1 MRLFNCRKIKDRA
14 TGLKSA
20 TRAVTGGRLVV
31 IPTDTVYGIG
41 CDAFNPT
48 AVKALLAAK
57 GRGRDMAP
65 PVLIGSKRAL
75 DGIASDIPDSA
86 KELIEAFWPG
96 PLTIVV
102 PYTPS
107 LTWDLGDTDG
117 TVAVRMPL
125 HPLALELLKETG
137 PMAVSSAN
145 KTGQPPADTAAD
157 AKAQLG
163 SDVSVYLEAGPIT
176 EPIYDFASSVVV
188 DNQPSTIIDCVAH
201 PPQILRL
208 GALSLEQIR
217 KIVPDTL
224 DRDGYG
230 PGQGPEDD
238 EPEADDTEAAEAE
251 ADETAEP
258 KADEASA

>member
-1 MRLFNCRKIKDRA
+1 MRLFNCKKIKDRA

-20 TRAVTGGRLVV
+20 ARAVGGGKLVV

-41 CDAFNPT
+41 CDAFSHT
-48 AVKALLAAK
+48 AVRALLAAK

-75 DGIASDIPDSA
+75 DGIASDMSKSA
-86 KELIEAFWPG
+86 KDLIDAFWPG
-96 PLTIVV
+96 PLTVVV
-102 PYTPS
+102 PYTPT

-145 KTGQPPADTAAD
+145 KSGQPPAETAAD

-163 SDVSVYLEAGPIT
+163 SDVSVYLEAG
-176 EPIYDFASSVVV
+176 ASE
-188 DNQPSTIIDCVAH
+188 DNLPSTIVDCVSE
-201 PPQILRL
+201 PPQVLREGVL
-208 GALSLEQIR
+208 TVEQLR
-217 KIVPDTL
+217 KVVPGVL
-224 DRDGYG
+224 DADGYG
-230 PGQGPEDD
+230 PGERPEDS
-238 EPEADDTEAAEAE
+238 EPEAEVSEESAPPEDPTEAEKP
-251 ADETAEP
+251 ETAE
-258 KADEASA
+258 S

>member
-20 TRAVTGGRLVV
+20 ARAVGGGRLVV

-41 CDAFNPT
+41 CDAFNHT
-48 AVKALLAAK
+48 AVRALLTAK

-96 PLTIVV
+96 PLTVV
-102 PYTPS
+102 VHYSPS
-107 LTWDLGDTDG
+107 LAWDLGDTDG

-145 KTGQPPADTAAD
+145 KHGQPPAESAAD
-157 AKAQLG
+157 AKSQLG
-163 SDVSVYLEAGPIT
+163 SDVSVYLEAGPS
-176 EPIYDFASSVVV
+176 E
-188 DNQPSTIIDCVAH
+188 DNLPSTIVDCVAH
-201 PPQILRL
+201 PPQVLRE
-208 GALSLEQIR
+208 GALTLEQIR

-230 PGQGPEDD
+230 PGERPE
-238 EPEADDTEAAEAE
+238 EQEADDEAADAE
-251 ADETAEP
+251 GTDE
-258 KADEASA
+258 KQDEGTPA

>member
-20 TRAVTGGRLVV
+20 ARAVTGGKLVV

-41 CDAFNPT
+41 CDAFSHT
-48 AVKALLAAK
+48 AVRALLAAK

-75 DGIASDIPDSA
+75 DGVASNLSDSA
-86 KELIEAFWPG
+86 KTLIDAFWPG
-96 PLTIVV
+96 PLTVVV

-145 KTGQPPADTAAD
+145 KHGRPPAETASD

-163 SDVSVYLEAGPIT
+163 SEVTVYLEAG
-176 EPIYDFASSVVV
+176 ASE
-188 DNQPSTIIDCVAH
+188 DNLPSTIVDCVAE
-201 PPQILRL
+201 PPQVLRE
-208 GALSLEQIR
+208 GALTVEQIR
-217 KIVPDTL
+217 KIVPDVL
-224 DRDGYG
+224 DADGYG
-230 PGQGPEDD
+230 PGERPEETEETDPV
-238 EPEADDTEAAEAE
+238 EEEAQAGERRSRSCTSAPAISAGRRCPS
-251 ADETAEP
+251 ASSTA
-258 KADEASA
+258 

>member
-1 MRLFNCRKIKDRA
+1 VRLFNCRKIKDRG

-20 TRAVTGGRLVV
+20 ARAVGGGRLVV

-41 CDAFNPT
+41 CDAFSHT
-48 AVKALLAAK
+48 AVRALLAAK

-75 DGIASDIPDSA
+75 DGVASDVSASA
-86 KELIEAFWPG
+86 KALVEAFWPG

-102 PYTPS
+102 PYTPT

-145 KTGQPPADTAAD
+145 KTGQPPAATAAD

-163 SDVSVYLEAGPIT
+163 SEVSVYLEAG
-176 EPIYDFASSVVV
+176 ASE
-188 DNQPSTIIDCVAH
+188 DNLPSTIVDCVVE
-201 PPQILRL
+201 PPQVLRE
-208 GALSLEQIR
+208 GALTVEQIR
-217 KIVPDTL
+217 RIVPETL
-224 DRDGYG
+224 DADGR
-230 PGQGPEDD
+230 GPEGGG
-238 EPEADDTEAAEAE
+238 AE
-251 ADETAEP
+251 ADAEE
-258 KADEASA
+258 EAPA

>member
-20 TRAVTGGRLVV
+20 TRAVNGGRLVV

-41 CDAFNPT
+41 CDAFSHS
-48 AVKALLAAK
+48 AVRALLDAK

-75 DGIASDIPDSA
+75 DGIASNIADSA
-86 KELIEAFWPG
+86 KELIDAFWPG
-96 PLTIVV
+96 PLTVVV
-102 PYTPS
+102 PYTPT

-145 KTGQPPADTAAD
+145 KTGQPPAETAAD

-163 SDVSVYLEAGPIT
+163 ADVTVYLEAGPS
-176 EPIYDFASSVVV
+176 E
-188 DNQPSTIIDCVAH
+188 DNQPSTIVDCVAD
-201 PPQILRL
+201 PPQVLRE
-208 GALSLEQIR
+208 GALSVEQIR
-217 KIVPDTL
+217 KIVPETL
-224 DRDGYG
+224 DTDGYG
-230 PGQGPEDD
+230 PGERPEEQEVEEAV
-238 EPEADDTEAAEAE
+238 EPEELGGEG
-251 ADETAEP
+251 
-258 KADEASA
+258 

>member
-1 MRLFNCRKIKDRA
+1 MRLFNCRKIKDRT

-20 TRAVTGGRLVV
+20 GRSVNSGKLVV
-31 IPTDTVYGIG
+31 IPSDTVYGIG
-41 CDAFNPT
+41 CDAFDHK
-48 AVKALLAAK
+48 AVRALLAAK

-75 DGIASDIPDSA
+75 DGIASDISGEA

-96 PLTIVV
+96 PLTVVV
-102 PYTPS
+102 PYNRT

-145 KTGQPPADTAAD
+145 KHGQPPAATAAD

-163 SDVSVYLEAGPIT
+163 ADVSVYLEAGPS
-176 EPIYDFASSVVV
+176 EVNV
-188 DNQPSTIIDCVAH
+188 PSTIVDCTAE
-201 PPQILRL
+201 PPQVLRE
-208 GALSLEQIR
+208 GALTVEQIR
-217 KIVPDTL
+217 KVVPGVL
-224 DRDGYG
+224 DADGYG
-230 PGQGPEDD
+230 PGEGPEAEVVD
-238 EPEADDTEAAEAE
+238 EEELGGEGG
-251 ADETAEP
+251 
-258 KADEASA
+258 

>member
-20 TRAVTGGRLVV
+20 ARAVGGGKLVV

-41 CDAFNPT
+41 CDAFSHA
-48 AVKALLAAK
+48 AVRALLAAK

-75 DGIASDIPDSA
+75 DGIASDVSASA

-96 PLTIVV
+96 PLTVVV

-145 KTGQPPADTAAD
+145 KTGQPPAETAAD

-163 SDVSVYLEAGPIT
+163 ADVAVYLEAG
-176 EPIYDFASSVVV
+176 ASE
-188 DNQPSTIIDCVAH
+188 DNLPSTIVDCVAD
-201 PPQILRL
+201 PPQVLRE
-208 GALSLEQIR
+208 GALTVEQIR
-217 KIVPDTL
+217 KIVPEVL
-224 DRDGYG
+224 DADGYG
-230 PGQGPEDD
+230 PGERPEDRETED
-238 EPEADDTEAAEAE
+238 ELAEE
-251 ADETAEP
+251 SSE
-258 KADEASA
+258 

>member
-1 MRLFNCRKIKDRA
+1 MSPIFDCRDEAQLLSGMRQARQAI
-14 TGLKSA
+14 
-20 TRAVTGGRLVV
+20 GRGDLVV

-41 CDAFNPT
+41 CDAFNHA

-125 HPLALELLKETG
+125 HPLALELLRETG

-145 KTGQPPADTAAD
+145 KTGQPPAETAAD

-163 SDVSVYLEAGPIT
+163 SDVSVYLEAGPS
-176 EPIYDFASSVVV
+176 E
-188 DNQPSTIIDCVAH
+188 DNEPSTIIDCVAH
-201 PPQILRL
+201 PPQVLRL

-217 KIVPDTL
+217 KIVPETL

-238 EPEADDTEAAEAE
+238 EPEADETEPVEAAEEPAE
-251 ADETAEP
+251 A
-258 KADEASA
+258 KADAE

>member
-20 TRAVTGGRLVV
+20 ARAVSGGKLVV

-41 CDAFNPT
+41 CDAFSHA
-48 AVKALLAAK
+48 AVRALLEAK

-75 DGIASDIPDSA
+75 DGIASDVSKSA

-96 PLTIVV
+96 PLTVVV
-102 PYTPS
+102 PYTPT

-145 KTGQPPADTAAD
+145 KTGHPPAETAAD
-157 AKAQLG
+157 AKGQLG
-163 SDVSVYLEAGPIT
+163 ADVSVYLEAGPS
-176 EPIYDFASSVVV
+176 E
-188 DNQPSTIIDCVAH
+188 DNLPSTIVDCVAD
-201 PPQILRL
+201 PPQVLRE
-208 GALSLEQIR
+208 GALTVEQIR
-217 KIVPDTL
+217 KVVPEVL
-224 DRDGYG
+224 DADGYG
-230 PGQGPEDD
+230 PGERPEEQQAED
-238 EPEADDTEAAEAE
+238 EQEE
-251 ADETAEP
+251 EP
-258 KADEASA
+258 QA

>member
-20 TRAVTGGRLVV
+20 GRSVSSGKLVV
-31 IPTDTVYGIG
+31 LPTDTVYGIG
-41 CDAFNPT
+41 CDAFDRK
-48 AVKALLAAK
+48 AVRALLAAK

-75 DGIASDIPDSA
+75 DGIASDISDSA

-96 PLTIVV
+96 PLTVIV
-102 PYTPS
+102 PYTPT

-125 HPLALELLKETG
+125 HPLALELLKESG

-145 KTGQPPADTAAD
+145 KHGQPPAATAAD

-163 SDVSVYLEAGPIT
+163 SDVSVYLEAGP
-176 EPIYDFASSVVV
+176 ASE
-188 DNQPSTIIDCVAH
+188 NLPSTIVDC
-201 PPQILRL
+201 
-208 GALSLEQIR
+208 
-217 KIVPDTL
+217 
-224 DRDGYG
+224 
-230 PGQGPEDD
+230 
-238 EPEADDTEAAEAE
+238 
-251 ADETAEP
+251 TAEP
-258 KADEASA
+258 PQVLREGVLTIERIRKVVPDVLDADGHGPGEGPGAEAADAEEPGGEG